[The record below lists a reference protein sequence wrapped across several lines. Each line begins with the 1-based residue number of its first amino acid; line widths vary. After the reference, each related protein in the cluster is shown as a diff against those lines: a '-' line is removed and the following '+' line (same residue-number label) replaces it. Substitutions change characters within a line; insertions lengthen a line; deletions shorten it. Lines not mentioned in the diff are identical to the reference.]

1 MAEINIFASVMY
13 YKILTAKELSI
24 EDFWPL
30 LAPNL
35 SAQLLFLDFI
45 LKLLGFWTLFVQQ
58 LFRDSFSFSSYS
70 QKKYLGANPSTP

>member
-30 LAPNL
+30 SAPNVM
-35 SAQLLFLDFI
+35 SQRFVLDI
-45 LKLLGFWTLFVQQ
+45 I
-58 LFRDSFSFSSYS
+58 
-70 QKKYLGANPSTP
+70 

>member
-35 SAQLLFLDFI
+35 NAQPLF
-45 LKLLGFWTLFVQQ
+45 
-58 LFRDSFSFSSYS
+58 
-70 QKKYLGANPSTP
+70 